1 MTIDECFGAGEV
13 LAYSNIDELLKVISK
28 MYDDLEMAQITN
40 SLEDKLTISDDTKKE
55 SDTD

>member
-13 LAYSNIDELLKVISK
+13 LSYSNIDELLKVISK

-40 SLEDKLTISDDTKKE
+40 SLEDKLTVSDET
-55 SDTD
+55 